1 VRKPGL
7 LDPPQAL
14 EQRMLYQVKNEWG
27 PDMDQAVDRIIYELH
42 FVHTAKIGKISA
54 HRVSLDT
61 FVIN

>member
-1 VRKPGL
+1 MGKPGL
-7 LDPPQAL
+7 LDTPQPL

-42 FVHTAKIGKISA
+42 FVHSAKIGKISA
-54 HRVSLDT
+54 RRVSLDT